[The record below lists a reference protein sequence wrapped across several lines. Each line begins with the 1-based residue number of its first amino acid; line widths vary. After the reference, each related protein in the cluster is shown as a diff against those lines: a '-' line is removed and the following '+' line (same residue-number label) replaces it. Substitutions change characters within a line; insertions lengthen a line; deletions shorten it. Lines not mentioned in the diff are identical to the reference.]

1 MIRAPVFVVTHRPAE
16 TIVKRGGTS
25 YIFVTEGIEN
35 ALLRAREAA
44 GSDDVQVNG
53 GADIARQFFEVGK
66 VDVTLDS
73 FMAQPDN
80 ELDFMV
86 GDEELDQAFMRELM
100 PRADTIVFGRKAF
113 VGGMASYWPTE
124 PFAQWMNET
133 LKVVP
138 SSTGGDVDQWENSSV
153 ATGDAIAHVKDSR
166 LALGRRSWSSAE
178 AKQFRS
184 WSSRRWSMSSG
195 SRSTRLRPVAAGLSS
210 TVASQRWNSSFRR
223 RVAIPQARSPSSTKT
238 RIARSEYRPGHPI
251 RRPQATA
258 GAVCTL
264 PRLPMIVPTAT
275 IVNVAPP
282 SIQEHL
288 GYSRTRVAV
297 GCAGSM
303 P

>member
-1 MIRAPVFVVTHRPAE
+1 MRELIVFA
-16 TIVKRGGTS
+16 
-25 YIFVTEGIEN
+25 
-35 ALLRAREAA
+35 
-44 GSDDVQVNG
+44 
-53 GADIARQFFEVGK
+53 
-66 VDVTLDS
+66 DVTFDG
-73 FMAQPDN
+73 FMAEPDN
-80 ELDFMV
+80 DSDFMV
-86 GDEELDQAFMRELM
+86 GDELDQAFMGELM
-100 PRADTIVFGRKAF
+100 PRADTIVVGRKAF
-113 VGGMASYWPTE
+113 VGGMASYWPTATE

-153 ATGDAIAHVKDSR
+153 ATGEAIAHVKDSR
-166 LALGRRSWSSAE
+166 FAPGRRSWSSAE
-178 AKQFRS
+178 SKRFRS
-184 WSSRRWSMSSG
+184 WSSRGWSMSCG
-195 SRSTRLRPVAAGLSS
+195 SRSTQLRPVAAGLSS

-238 RIARSEYRPGHPI
+238 RIAPCEYRPGHRI

-258 GAVCTL
+258 GAVRTL
-264 PRLPMIVPTAT
+264 PRLLMIDLNAT